1 VAVRQ
6 ANTNLSHI
14 LAWRKGYA
22 PWAGDGWD
30 LQPSRFSFVNTN
42 RKGKA
47 MQWTIQETE
56 EIQTLLEKKS
66 WGKLRAIIIEMPVP
80 DASDLLLTL
89 PKQDRVVLFRLMPR
103 EQAGDVFA
111 YLERSDRDNLLE
123 ALTDEETRNLL
134 AELSPD
140 ERTELFE
147 EMPGE
152 VTQKLLNLLNK
163 EDLKETRL
171 LLGYPE
177 ESVGRLMTPDYV
189 AVRSHWTVERV
200 LKHIRKQ
207 AEHSETLSTIY
218 VVDDHWKLTDALT
231 LETFVL
237 AEPEQIV
244 EDLMDYQFEFLSA
257 FEDRERAVEVLQR
270 YDVSVLPVVDS
281 AGVLVGIVT
290 FDDVIDVAAEEATE
304 DFHKFAAV
312 TPLQES
318 YLQTNLFE
326 IFRKRIVWLVV
337 LVFMNVFSGAAIA
350 SFEETIAVAVALVFF
365 MPLIMG
371 SGGNAGAQ
379 ASTLVIR
386 ALSLGDVKISDWARL
401 LFKDIAVSLLLG
413 IAMGLAVSTLGFIRG
428 GPQVGLTVALTM
440 VCVVLVGSSIGT
452 LLPLALSKL
461 GLDPA
466 AASAPLITSIA
477 DISGVIIYFS
487 IANMILGL

>member
-1 VAVRQ
+1 
-6 ANTNLSHI
+6 
-14 LAWRKGYA
+14 
-22 PWAGDGWD
+22 
-30 LQPSRFSFVNTN
+30 
-42 RKGKA
+42 
-47 MQWTIQETE
+47 MQWTIEETE
-56 EIQTLLEKKS
+56 EIQALLENKK
-66 WGKLRAIIIEMPVP
+66 WGTLRALINDMPVP

-89 PKQDRVVLFRLMPR
+89 SKQDRVVLFRLMTR

-111 YLERSDRDNLLE
+111 YLERSDRDNLLD
-123 ALTDEETRNLL
+123 ALTDEETRHLL

-177 ESVGRLMTPDYV
+177 ESAGRLMTPDYV
-189 AVRSHWTVERV
+189 AVRSHWSVERV

-257 FEDRERAVEVLQR
+257 FEDRERAVEVMQR

-290 FDDVIDVAAEEATE
+290 FDDVIDVAEEEATE

-312 TPLQES
+312 SPLEEG
-318 YLQTNLFE
+318 YLQTSFLQ
-326 IFRKRIVWLVV
+326 IFRKRIVWLVA
-337 LVFMNVFSGAAIA
+337 LVFMNIFSGAAI
-350 SFEETIAVAVALVFF
+350 SHYEDTIAVAVTLVFF
-365 MPLIMG
+365 MPLLMG

-386 ALSLGDVKISDWARL
+386 AISLGEVKLSDWARL
-401 LFKDIAVSLLLG
+401 LFKDIAASLLLG
-413 IAMGLAVSTLGFIRG
+413 LCMGLAVALLGLFRG
-428 GPQVGLTVALTM
+428 GPQIGLTVALTM
-440 VCVVLVGSSIGT
+440 ICVVLVGSSIGT
-452 LLPLALSKL
+452 LLPLLLNKL
-461 GLDPA
+461 KLDPA
-466 AASAPLITSIA
+466 AASAPLITSLA

-487 IANMILGL
+487 IANLVLGL